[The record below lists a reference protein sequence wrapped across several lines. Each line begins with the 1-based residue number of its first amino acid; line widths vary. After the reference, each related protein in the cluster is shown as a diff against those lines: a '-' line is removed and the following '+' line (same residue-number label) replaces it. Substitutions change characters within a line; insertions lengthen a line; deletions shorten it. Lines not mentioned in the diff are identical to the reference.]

1 MLTSIDEPQSAPAP
15 PSAPKGISAFP
26 DLDEPRGSSDVR
38 VTGVSGTGD
47 DIEREQFE
55 SAFPDLSGE
64 VPYEA
69 VSLILERYG

>member
-1 MLTSIDEPQSAPAP
+1 MFPSCSQLSVDEPQSAPP
-15 PSAPKGISAFP
+15 PSAPKGISSFP

-38 VTGVSGTGD
+38 VTGVQGSGED
-47 DIEREQFE
+47 EEREQFE

-69 VSLILERYG
+69 VRI